1 MICKSDPVIGFTKLL
16 IKFITELVKFS
27 TYMNDFEESLYSD
40 HLKQKLDIYTSFDF
54 IIIFVQIKLNHSS
67 DRGKSI
73 FNKYNHI

>member
-54 IIIFVQIKLNHSS
+54 IIFFVQIKLNHSS
-67 DRGKSI
+67 DSGKSI
-73 FNKYNHI
+73 FNKYTHF